1 MAYLSRISLYP
12 VKALD
17 SLVVSSATIL
27 ASGALQNDRTF
38 AIQDEQG
45 RFINGKRN
53 AKIHRLRST
62 FVIKDRMLSLRVQ
75 GSEQSYT
82 FQIDRER
89 KTLNTWLSDY
99 LSFPVTIIENTVA
112 GFPDDTKASGP
123 TVISTATLQ
132 EVASWFPGL
141 DEQTMRLR
149 LRANL
154 EIAGVPAFWE
164 DRLFTEADAVVQFR
178 IGNVLFEGT
187 NPCQRCVVPS
197 RDPIT
202 GEAFPQFQKILMQK
216 RAETLPAWSER
227 SRFNHFYRLSCN
239 TCVPSSEEGKSL
251 RIGDTISICDSIER
265 QSQ

>member
-1 MAYLSRISLYP
+1 MAYLSRIYLYP
-12 VKALD
+12 FKALD

-45 RFINGKRN
+45 KFINGKRN
-53 AKIHRLRST
+53 AKVHRLRSA
-62 FVIKDRMLSLRVQ
+62 FDIKDKTLSLRVQ
-75 GSEQSYT
+75 DSEQSYH
-82 FQIDRER
+82 FQIDKERE
-89 KTLNTWLSDY
+89 TLNAWLSEY
-99 LSFPVTIIENTVA
+99 FNFPVTIIENTTA
-112 GFPDDTKASGP
+112 GFPDDTEASGP

-132 EVASWFPGL
+132 EVASWFPGF
-141 DEQTMRLR
+141 DAQTMRLR

-154 EIAGVPAFWE
+154 EIDGVPAFWE

-178 IGNVLFEGT
+178 IGDVLFEGT

-197 RDPIT
+197 RNPIT
-202 GEAFPQFQKILMQK
+202 GEAFPQFQKIVMQK

-239 TCVPSSEEGKSL
+239 TCVPLSEEGKL
-251 RIGDTISICDSIER
+251 LHIGDMINI
-265 QSQ
+265 